1 MNEHVGIFEG
11 HRIPRRRAGRT
22 AWWRA
27 WCAAS
32 GTPPTSA
39 RRFTGPSPVDIA
51 KSSLGHVYAGAAC
64 KKTNRAQPDVAVVGG
79 GLAGLTA
86 AYFLRQAGCPVT
98 VYEASA
104 RLGGRVQTDPGALEP
119 GVISELGGEFID
131 ATHLDMLALAMHYDL
146 PLIDTH
152 GSSEASLT
160 DAYFIGGR
168 HYSDADVAREFADI
182 APLLAADAVAA
193 GLAANVSYNRHNPHA
208 DALDRLSIA
217 EYLDRLG
224 VSGWLRRLID
234 VAYLTE
240 YGLETGDQSALN
252 LLTLI
257 GTDEDADFA
266 VFGDS
271 DQRYK
276 LKGGNEQIPQ
286 AIAGELGSS
295 IRTGHRLVR
304 LRRDA
309 NGVRLNFDTDGV
321 SREVRA
327 DAVVLA
333 LPFTLLR
340 EVDLGDTLPPSKTQ
354 VIRELGYGQNAKLLI
369 GTRRRVW
376 REQGFGGD
384 LYAAL
389 PFQTGWDGSRLRA
402 GGRGVYTF
410 FLGGDAGIALGRGTP
425 EEHAD
430 RFAAQLDSVFPGVA
444 AQRTGGAARAHWPS
458 EPYALGSYSCYRP
471 GQWTTLAGLQR
482 RRVGPIFFAGEHCS
496 AEFQG
501 YMNGAAKTGRE
512 AAAGVL
518 AAF

>member
-1 MNEHVGIFEG
+1 MNQNPASFAG
-11 HRIPRRRAGRT
+11 HPIARRRAGRS
-22 AWWRA
+22 APWRA
-27 WCAAS
+27 LQAAF
-32 GTPPTSA
+32 GTSPRILQQAAEPSA
-39 RRFTGPSPVDIA
+39 TENAI
-51 KSSLGHVYAGAAC
+51 SSVAAVYACVTRYGADRL
-64 KKTNRAQPDVAVVGG
+64 KPDVAVVGG

-86 AYFLRQAGCPVT
+86 SYFLRQAGCPVT

-104 RLGGRVQTDPGALEP
+104 RLGGRIQTDAGGLES

-131 ATHLDMLALAMHYDL
+131 STHHDMLALAIHYGL

-152 GSSEASLT
+152 VPSETSLT

-168 HYSDADVAREFADI
+168 HYSESDVVREFADI
-182 APLLAADAVAA
+182 APLFAADAVAA
-193 GLAANVSYNRHNPHA
+193 ELATNVNHRQHNAHA
-208 DALDRLSIA
+208 LALDRLSIA

-234 VAYLTE
+234 IAYLTE
-240 YGLETGDQSALN
+240 YGLETGEQSSLN

-257 GTDEDADFA
+257 GTGTSTDFA

-276 LKGGNEQIPQ
+276 VLGGNEQIPQ
-286 AIAGELGSS
+286 ALARERASS
-295 IRTGHRLVR
+295 IRPEHRLVR

-309 NGVRLNFDTDGV
+309 HGVRLTFDTPGAT
-321 SREVRA
+321 REIRA

-340 EVDLGDTLPPSKTQ
+340 EVDLGDTLPRSKMQ
-354 VIRELGYGQNAKLLI
+354 VIRELGYGHNAKLLI
-369 GTRRRVW
+369 GTHCRLW

-384 LYAAL
+384 LYADL

-402 GGRGVYTF
+402 GERGIYTF
-410 FLGGDAGIALGRGTP
+410 FLGGDAGIALGQGST

-430 RFAAQLDSVFPGVA
+430 RFAAQLNSVFPGVA
-444 AQRTGGAARAHWPS
+444 AQRTGSVARAHWPS
-458 EPYALGSYSCYRP
+458 EPHALGSYSCYRP

-482 RRVGPIFFAGEHCS
+482 PRVGPIFFAGEHCS

-512 AAAGVL
+512 AAAHLL
-518 AAF
+518 ASF